1 MKRKLAKS
9 FLAVLLLVTMCTQST
24 VVLADE
30 AGTTWNDPYVYVES
44 YAISHDRII
53 PGDTFSLTLNLKNY
67 SESRTAHEVMIT
79 IENPKGVAP
88 VYGTVSQVYLGDIA
102 PLESREVV
110 FEYDS
115 WTTLTGETLD
125 FVIRLVSISNEN
137 KVTLRVPA
145 GTESL
150 FGIMDFNMA
159 SEIYENDITTA
170 SLSFKVLGNKNV
182 GNIELRTECNG
193 TTIGSS
199 QVGNVNAGV
208 TKTQSISFKFEEAG
222 EYVIDFYLDY
232 VGEDGV
238 RETEFLGSKQ
248 ITVEKAAES
257 EEPAFSD
264 SPVVEQPENSE
275 NVTILVLGGLLI
287 LAIFGVAVAIM
298 KKKR

>member
-9 FLAVLLLVTMCTQST
+9 FLAVLLLVTMCTQSR

-125 FVIRLVSISNEN
+125 FVIRLVSVSNEN
-137 KVTLRVPA
+137 NVTLRVPA

-150 FGIMDFNMA
+150 FSIMDFNMA

-182 GNIELRTECNG
+182 GNIELRTECDG
-193 TTIGSS
+193 TTVGSS

-248 ITVEKAAES
+248 ITVEKAVES

-264 SPVVEQPENSE
+264 SPVVEQTENSE
-275 NVTILVLGGLLI
+275 SVTILVLGGLLI

>member
-1 MKRKLAKS
+1 MKCKLVKS
-9 FLAVLLLVTMCTQST
+9 FFVVLLLVTMCTQSM

-44 YAISHDRII
+44 YEISHDRII

-67 SESRTAHEVMIT
+67 SESRTAHEVMIN
-79 IENPKGVAP
+79 IDNPKGVAP
-88 VYGTVSQVYLGDIA
+88 VYGTVSQIYLGDIA

-125 FVIRLVSISNEN
+125 FVIRLVSVSNEN

-182 GNIELRTECNG
+182 GNIELRTECDG

-257 EEPAFSD
+257 EEPTFSD
-264 SPVVEQPENSE
+264 NPVVEQPENSE